1 MRNYHIP
8 LALSIRAQTYEI
20 DIKLLLVDTDNIYL

>member
-1 MRNYHIP
+1 MKNDHIP
-8 LALSIRAQTYEI
+8 LPLSIQAQTYEI